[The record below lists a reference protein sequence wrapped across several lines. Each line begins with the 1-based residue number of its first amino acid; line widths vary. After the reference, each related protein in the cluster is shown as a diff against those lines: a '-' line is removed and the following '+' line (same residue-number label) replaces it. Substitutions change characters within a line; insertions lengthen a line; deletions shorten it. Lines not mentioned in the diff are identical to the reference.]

1 MYLTILSFSYYSSF
15 FLFFESFSPLLC
27 YYVSFC
33 IWPHT
38 LTFPKAS
45 AQCLDKHKM
54 SCSQRPGTHKGRYG
68 AVKVVQVIP
77 LVSLTTCNRWWVE
90 MFECRGVVERGMS
103 LLRKL
108 FWPDG

>member
-1 MYLTILSFSYYSSF
+1 MYLTILSFSFYSFFYS
-15 FLFFESFSPLLC
+15 FLFFFLLC

-54 SCSQRPGTHKGRYG
+54 SCSHRIDTHKGRYG
-68 AVKVVQVIP
+68 AVKVVHVIP
-77 LVSLTTCNRWWVE
+77 LVLLTTCNRWWGGV
-90 MFECRGVVERGMS
+90 MFECRGVVERGMT
-103 LLRKL
+103 LMRKL
-108 FWPDG
+108 L